1 MSALLATLWSA
12 IRGRAR
18 NRVSS
23 RSRGVVA
30 LRVWIVSWAALS
42 ASWLSPALAEGF
54 AVPAFAARDGFPAPV
69 AGRFMDALR
78 AALAAEGVRVT
89 DAPLVTAGI
98 AGSLEPAFGDLVAQI
113 EGTRYAVL
121 GEFVVRDAADGPF
134 AVDLMAVDAIG
145 GRATDL
151 VSRAFGLATVEATA
165 VDMALLLAAFA
176 VPAAT
181 LATGDAGLFVS
192 TEPTGAEVRVAGV
205 AIGVSGALDL
215 LGLAPGRYEVE
226 VRLDGY
232 LPEVRMLDL
241 RAQDT
246 RFLHVVLTEI
256 TGGSLQVVTRPTAE
270 VWLAGVLA
278 ATTPATLTTRPGDQE
293 VELRRAGFVT
303 RSVTVPVRSFRVT
316 RLEVDLEPVGEPL
329 VVWPTDRFVRV
340 LIDGELQE
348 AGYAVLAPGLRT
360 IEVLQGGLVQRWWRA
375 VPEAGVFRLDLAT
388 GQLLPLDR

>member
-1 MSALLATLWSA
+1 MSALKATLRSA

-18 NRVSS
+18 KRVSVPS
-23 RSRGVVA
+23 RCVVA
-30 LRVWIVSWAALS
+30 LRVWIVAWASLS

-54 AVPAFAARDGFPAPV
+54 AVPTFAARDGFPAPV

-89 DAPLVTAGI
+89 GAPLVTAGI
-98 AGSLEPAFGDLVAQI
+98 AGSLEPAFGELVAQI

-134 AVDLMAVDAIG
+134 AVDLMAVDAVG

-151 VSRAFGLATVEATA
+151 VSRAFGLATVEAMA
-165 VDMALLLAAFA
+165 VDVALLLAAFA

-192 TEPTGAEVRVAGV
+192 TQPIGAEVRVGGV

-293 VELRRAGFVT
+293 VERGVADRPVGPRPDRWRVAAGRLRRARPRVADDRGAAGRARAALVACGPRGRRVRT
-303 RSVTVPVRSFRVT
+303 RPRDRTARPAR
-316 RLEVDLEPVGEPL
+316 PL
-329 VVWPTDRFVRV
+329 RPDAAA
-340 LIDGELQE
+340 DP
-348 AGYAVLAPGLRT
+348 A
-360 IEVLQGGLVQRWWRA
+360 
-375 VPEAGVFRLDLAT
+375 
-388 GQLLPLDR
+388 